1 MAEDGRTVAVGTA
14 DGRVLLLGLTLELSD
29 PYYEFI
35 QKIPSRNILHPMLAE
50 MQADNNK
57 DKIKSSRLLHKD
69 QQAIRATTPELKRLS
84 DKMKSDIKLTGRR
97 PPSFQS
103 ITNAVLTV
111 QQFQRTNS
119 QACCIQ

>member
-35 QKIPSRNILHPMLAE
+35 QKIPSRN